1 MSDISQETTQRS
13 TSNGEDA
20 LDFAGLKI
28 LRRTT
33 AQMISSI
40 DQTVA
45 GQSRLD
51 IAFCNANTL
60 LRAVDNADY
69 HQTLDK
75 MTLINDGIG
84 ADLAAKI
91 LSGSSFPENLNGT
104 DFVPALLTHSSLNL
118 SLFLLGAKPEIVSQA
133 AAKFQERF
141 PQHTVAGFRDGYF
154 TDKDLPS
161 VFRDIE
167 DAQPDILLVAMG
179 NPRQEFFIHSH
190 REHLKVP
197 VTMGVGALFDFTA
210 QVVKRAPHWMRATKT
225 EWIYRLLQ
233 EPLRLAHR
241 YTIGIGRFLWVVL
254 RLRFQSK

>member
-1 MSDISQETTQRS
+1 MRKALGNQIDTLIGYERAHLKVIWIQNVSDISQETTQRS

-84 ADLAAKI
+84 AD
-91 LSGSSFPENLNGT
+91 
-104 DFVPALLTHSSLNL
+104 
-118 SLFLLGAKPEIVSQA
+118 
-133 AAKFQERF
+133 
-141 PQHTVAGFRDGYF
+141 
-154 TDKDLPS
+154 
-161 VFRDIE
+161 
-167 DAQPDILLVAMG
+167 
-179 NPRQEFFIHSH
+179 
-190 REHLKVP
+190 
-197 VTMGVGALFDFTA
+197 
-210 QVVKRAPHWMRATKT
+210 
-225 EWIYRLLQ
+225 
-233 EPLRLAHR
+233 
-241 YTIGIGRFLWVVL
+241 
-254 RLRFQSK
+254 